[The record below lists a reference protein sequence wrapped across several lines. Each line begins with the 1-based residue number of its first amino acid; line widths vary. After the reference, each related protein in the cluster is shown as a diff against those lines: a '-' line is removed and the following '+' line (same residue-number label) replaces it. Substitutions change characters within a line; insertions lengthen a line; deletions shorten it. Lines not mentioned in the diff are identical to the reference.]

1 MEGSVGSFGMEG
13 SVGSLGAA
21 GNLSVRSFNDVAS
34 YDFFKLSNHF
44 PPHWHNDGY
53 TQSVRVEFKDPTI
66 GTPTPSAASLAFYAN
81 VVQQYPGI
89 QVLFIIDYTTLGAF
103 PSPTAPDSEWSTY
116 IANFGGRAGAIAAK
130 FKGAVDL
137 FEVRVDALRHKSLY
151 CQGRCKTAGGAA
163 RGHQPKLCRVPV
175 A

>member
-53 TQSVRVEFKDPTI
+53 TQHRLETRYSGNTHAQHSQRDGRSQRTI
-66 GTPTPSAASLAFYAN
+66 GSGAFSKLKWLDFPSAACC
-81 VVQQYPGI
+81 
-89 QVLFIIDYTTLGAF
+89 YTA
-103 PSPTAPDSEWSTY
+103 SAH
-116 IANFGGRAGAIAAK
+116 
-130 FKGAVDL
+130 
-137 FEVRVDALRHKSLY
+137 LRF
-151 CQGRCKTAGGAA
+151 R
-163 RGHQPKLCRVPV
+163 R
-175 A
+175 